1 MLRPPAFEP
10 APPRTAH
17 SRDAARAVGVALGV
31 SGAVT
36 LLSYVLPEEH
46 AATAIGLAFLLATH
60 LLVLRKNAETI
71 RRHGLALGGL
81 LEPQPLDFRRIAR
94 ETARAFGVALLACAV
109 VFPVFTLGWLWFWQP
124 EAPFRPAFGRSLWDD
139 GLGHLL
145 VIALPEEAF
154 FRGYLQTELE
164 TALPPKRKLFGAGFG
179 LAIVLTSALFALGH
193 VATELH
199 VNRLAVFFPSLLF
212 GWLRA
217 RTGGVGASVLF
228 HAACNVFASFLA
240 ESYGLGA

>member
-1 MLRPPAFEP
+1 MT
-10 APPRTAH
+10 PRVPD
-17 SRDAARAVGVALGV
+17 SRKAARAVAVAV
-31 SGAVT
+31 AVGAGVT
-36 LLSYVLPEEH
+36 LLSYLLPEQH
-46 AATAIGLAFLLATH
+46 AATGIGLAFLLATYV
-60 LLVLRKNAETI
+60 LVLRGDADTI
-71 RRHGLALGGL
+71 RAHGLSLGGL
-81 LEPQPLDFRRIAR
+81 LEPQPLDARRIAR
-94 ETARAFGVALLACAV
+94 ETARAVGVALAACLL
-109 VFPVFTLGWLWFWQP
+109 VFPAFTLGWLWFWQP
-124 EAPFRPAFGRSLWDD
+124 EAPFRPVFERSLWDE
-139 GLGHLL
+139 GLGHVL

-164 TALPPKRKLFGAGFG
+164 AALPPKRKLLGAGFG

-212 GWLRA
+212 GWMRT